1 MPLTLRHQHRT
12 MSKFKLDNIDRN
24 ILKILQKEGRITNSQ
39 LSKDIGLSP
48 APTLERVKKL
58 EQTGYIKSYHAV
70 LDKDKLGLGVT
81 TFVMVSLKQHNK
93 ETIEKFISSI
103 NSLEEVVEC
112 HHTTGTAD
120 FMLKVVSEDIAGYQ
134 KLMLEEISNIE
145 VIADMQ
151 SMVILSTFKDS
162 KSVPVK

>member
-1 MPLTLRHQHRT
+1 MAI
-12 MSKFKLDNIDRN
+12 FKLDNIDRN
-24 ILKILQKEGRITNSQ
+24 ILKILQKDGRITNSQ

-58 EQTGYIKSYHAV
+58 EQTGYIISYHAM
-70 LDKDKLGLGVT
+70 LDKEKLGLGVT

-93 ETIEKFISSI
+93 QTIDKFIKAI
-103 NSLEEVVEC
+103 NDVEEVIEC

-120 FMLKVVSEDIAGYQ
+120 FMLKVVSDDISGYQ
-134 KLMLEEISNIE
+134 KLMLEEITNIE

-162 KSVPVK
+162 KSLPVK

>member
-1 MPLTLRHQHRT
+1 MAI
-12 MSKFKLDNIDRN
+12 FKLDNIDRN
-24 ILKILQKEGRITNSQ
+24 ILKILQKDGRITNSQ

-58 EQTGYIKSYHAV
+58 EQTGYIISYHAM
-70 LDKDKLGLGVT
+70 LDKEKLGLGVT

-93 ETIEKFISSI
+93 QTIDKFIKAI
-103 NSLEEVVEC
+103 NDVEEVIEC

-120 FMLKVVSEDIAGYQ
+120 FMLKVVSDDISGYQ
-134 KLMLEEISNIE
+134 KLMLEEITNIE

-151 SMVILSTFKDS
+151 YMVILSTFKDS
-162 KSVPVK
+162 KSLPVK

>member
-1 MPLTLRHQHRT
+1 
-12 MSKFKLDNIDRN
+12 MSKFKLDSIDRN
-24 ILKILQKEGRITNSQ
+24 ILKILQKDGRITNSQ

-58 EQTGYIKSYHAV
+58 EQTGYIKSYHAL

-93 ETIEKFISSI
+93 ETIEKFIASI
-103 NSLEEVVEC
+103 NKLEEVVEC
-112 HHTTGTAD
+112 HHTTGSAD
-120 FMLKVVSEDIAGYQ
+120 FMLKVVSEDISGYQ

-162 KSVPVK
+162 KAVPVR

>member
-1 MPLTLRHQHRT
+1 MAI
-12 MSKFKLDNIDRN
+12 FKLDNIDRN
-24 ILKILQKEGRITNSQ
+24 ILKILQKDGRITNSQ

-58 EQTGYIKSYHAV
+58 EQTGYIIGYHAM
-70 LDKDKLGLGVT
+70 LDKEKLGLGVT

-93 ETIEKFISSI
+93 QTIDKFIKAI
-103 NSLEEVVEC
+103 NDVEEVIEC

-120 FMLKVVSEDIAGYQ
+120 FMLKVVSDDISGYQ
-134 KLMLEEISNIE
+134 KLMLEEITNIE

-151 SMVILSTFKDS
+151 SIVILSTFKDS
-162 KSVPVK
+162 KSLPVK

>member
-1 MPLTLRHQHRT
+1 MA
-12 MSKFKLDNIDRN
+12 KFKLDNIDRN
-24 ILKILQKEGRITNSQ
+24 ILKILQRNGRITNSQ

-58 EQTGYIKSYHAV
+58 EQTGFIASYHAV
-70 LDKDKLGLGVT
+70 LNREKLGLGVT

-93 ETIEKFISSI
+93 ETIEKFIKAI
-103 NSLEEVVEC
+103 DTLEEVIEC
-112 HHTTGTAD
+112 HHTTGTGD
-120 FMLKVVSEDIAGYQ
+120 FILKVVSEDISGYQ

-162 KSVPVK
+162 KAVPVR

>member
-1 MPLTLRHQHRT
+1 

-24 ILKILQKEGRITNSQ
+24 ILKILQNDGRITNSQ

-70 LDKDKLGLGVT
+70 LDKAKLGLGVT

-93 ETIEKFISSI
+93 ETIEKFIESI
-103 NSLEEVVEC
+103 NKLEEVIEC

-120 FMLKVVSEDIAGYQ
+120 FMLKVVSDDIADYQ

-162 KSVPVK
+162 KAVPVK

>member
-1 MPLTLRHQHRT
+1 MPLTLWHQYNT

-93 ETIEKFISSI
+93 ETIEKFIKSI
-103 NSLEEVVEC
+103 NKLEEVVEC

-120 FMLKVVSEDIAGYQ
+120 FMLKVVSEDISDYQ